1 MTEVTRVPLQPI
13 AKGALPKLWIALALL
28 LFVAAGIAWA
38 AMPSSVDV
46 ETLTVGEGEKPTTD
60 DVVLVNYKGMLKDGT
75 VFDEGQQTPMPVGD
89 LIPGFTKALQ
99 EMQRGGKYLV
109 TIPSDLA
116 YGPEGAGPIPAN
128 SDLIFEVELL
138 DFRSRAEIEQQQRMM
153 QQLQQ
158 MQQQGG
164 APGGAQHSGGAPQMP
179 PIPPTVPGN
188 APAPGGQPV
197 PPPPAR

>member
-13 AKGALPKLWIALALL
+13 AKGALSKLWIGIALL
-28 LFVAAGIAWA
+28 VLVGAGIAWA
-38 AMPSSVDV
+38 ALPSSVDV
-46 ETLTVGEGEKPTTD
+46 ETLQAGEGDRPTAD
-60 DVVLVNYKGMLKDGT
+60 DVVLVNYKGMLADGT

-89 LIPGFTKALQ
+89 LIPGFTKGLL
-99 EMQRGGKYLV
+99 EMQRGGKYRL

-116 YGPEGAGPIPAN
+116 YGPEGAGPIPPD
-128 SDLIFEVELL
+128 SDLTFEVELL

-164 APGGAQHSGGAPQMP
+164 APGGPQHSGGPPPQ
-179 PIPPTVPGN
+179 VPGT
-188 APAPGGQPV
+188 PVPPPVPGGQPV
-197 PPPPAR
+197 APPPAP